1 LQSQVQTH
9 TLKGMC
15 TAIQTLAIL
24 ILIVLAPLTKA
35 TASEWLTPEFKK
47 ENITDVSKKLV
58 DKTSLSLWFSGAVA
72 SLHFQQIEN
81 DTREDWRQ
89 HQQMSAELAS
99 AGDFLGSG
107 FATAAIIAGQYY
119 WDNNEANWKNH
130 ARAFAWEAL
139 TVTVLKYTFGKQR
152 PGDRN
157 NYVSFPSGHTA
168 TAFATATS
176 LTYAYGWKAGLVAYP
191 LAAFVG
197 ASRMAD
203 DMHWLSDVVAGAFVG
218 IIVGRA
224 TQNDSAQSS
233 SLVVPVFERGT
244 IGLNYSYRF

>member
-1 LQSQVQTH
+1 MWTEIKALV
-9 TLKGMC
+9 
-15 TAIQTLAIL
+15 L
-24 ILIVLAPLTKA
+24 ILMLAFAPLKKA
-35 TASEWLTPEFKK
+35 SSQEWLTPEFKK

-58 DKTSLSLWFSGAVA
+58 DKTSLSLWFIGAVT
-72 SLHFQQIEN
+72 SLHFKQIEN
-81 DTREDWRQ
+81 DAREDWRN
-89 HQQMSAELAS
+89 HQQMSAELAN

-119 WDNNEANWKNH
+119 WDDNKENWQNH
-130 ARAFAWEAL
+130 ARAFAWEAA
-139 TVTVLKYTFGKQR
+139 TVTVLKYSFGKQR

-176 LTYAYGWKAGLVAYP
+176 LTYAYGWKAGFVAYP

-218 IIVGRA
+218 IIIGRA
-224 TQNDSAQSS
+224 TQSDPAQSS
-233 SLVVPVFERGT
+233 SLVVPVIDRGT
-244 IGLNYSYRF
+244 LGLNYYYRF